1 MSVVQA
7 AIDRD
12 DIARYVDSLFLV
24 YIIMILAWVAISW
37 VVMFRGSLPYN
48 RPLRAVTGFIDS
60 CVEPYLNLFRRMI
73 PSVGVGGMGLD
84 LGPMVGLIVLF
95 VLRGVVV
102 ALIQT

>member
-1 MSVVQA
+1 MSVVPA

-12 DIARYVDSLFLV
+12 DVAHYVDSLFLV

-95 VLRGVVV
+95 VLRGVIV
-102 ALIQT
+102 ALIGT